1 MTTDTPAR
9 AAGLYRKLAIIA
21 GAIESVA
28 KDGQNKDQ
36 KYKYATPAS
45 VFAALKPLLA
55 EQHLAIIPHLVESC
69 ERETGRKAA
78 SGAAFLI
85 TAVKM
90 HYHLV
95 DGETG
100 EVEVVPWEAQAGT
113 YGDDKGLAKAQ
124 TIALRTFLIQL
135 FQIPAVDEDLDP
147 DARDARPAASYQ
159 PQQPVRRA
167 AVMPAGR
174 AMPVTDGDRR
184 QRLIARI
191 LELTEDLDPHVEIE
205 LTKPLDQM
213 SEAELI
219 EHGQRL
225 SAARKQ
231 LALTGVEFEHDSA
244 GAAA

>member
-1 MTTDTPAR
+1 MTTDTTAR
-9 AAGLYRKLAIIA
+9 AAGLYRKLATIA

-55 EQHLAIIPHLVESC
+55 EQQLAIIPHLVESI

-100 EVEVVPWEAQAGT
+100 EVAVVPWEAQAGT

-147 DARDARPAASYQ
+147 DARDARPAASASYQ
-159 PQQPVRRA
+159 PQQPARRA
-167 AVMPAGR
+167 AVVPAGAADPIDQR
-174 AMPVTDGDRR
+174 P
-184 QRLIARI
+184 RLIDRI
-191 LELTEDLDPHVEIE
+191 HTLTAQLDPHIEIE
-205 LTKPLDQM
+205 LKKPLDQM
-213 SEAELI
+213 TEAELI

-225 SAARKQ
+225 KQAKDRLKTQGVTFDDKPAA
-231 LALTGVEFEHDSA
+231 V
-244 GAAA
+244 AA

>member
-1 MTTDTPAR
+1 MTTDTTAR
-9 AAGLYRKLAIIA
+9 SGLYRKLAIIA

-55 EQHLAIIPHLVESC
+55 EQQLAIIPHLVESC

-100 EVEVVPWEAQAGT
+100 EVAVVPWEAQAGT

-147 DARDARPAASYQ
+147 DARDARPAASASYQ
-159 PQQPVRRA
+159 PQPQRRA
-167 AVMPAGR
+167 AVVPAGH
-174 AMPVTDGDRR
+174 AVPVADGDRR
-184 QRLIARI
+184 KRLIARI
-191 LELTEDLDPHVEIE
+191 LELTEQVSAYVEIE
-205 LTKPLDQM
+205 LKKPLDQM
-213 SEAELI
+213 TEAELT

-225 SAARKQ
+225 RVKLSEIQADEPASVAA
-231 LALTGVEFEHDSA
+231 
-244 GAAA
+244 